1 MEELRKQIDILI
13 ARVEN
18 QKAQHMVYGLVHE
31 MNQDEGQL
39 QAFKL
44 IKLLIDTNLQ
54 LTYKYKGE

>member
-1 MEELRKQIDILI
+1 MDELRKQIDILI

-18 QKAQHMVYGLVHE
+18 QKSQHMVYGLVHE

-54 LTYKYKGE
+54 LTCK

>member
-1 MEELRKQIDILI
+1 MEELRKQIEILI
-13 ARVEN
+13 DRVEN
-18 QKAQHMVYGLVHE
+18 QKSHHMIYGLVHE

-54 LTYKYKGE
+54 LTCK

>member
-13 ARVEN
+13 GRAED
-18 QKAQHMVYGLVHE
+18 QKIHHMIYGLVHE

-54 LTYKYKGE
+54 ITYK

>member
-13 ARVEN
+13 GRVED
-18 QKAQHMVYGLVHE
+18 QKTHHMIYGLVHE

-54 LTYKYKGE
+54 ITYK

>member
-13 ARVEN
+13 SRVEN
-18 QKAQHMVYGLVHE
+18 QKSQHMIYGLVHD

-54 LTYKYKGE
+54 LTCK

>member
-18 QKAQHMVYGLVHE
+18 QKVQHMIYGLVHE
-31 MNQDEGQL
+31 TNQDEGQL

-44 IKLLIDTNLQ
+44 IRLLIDTNLQ
-54 LTYKYKGE
+54 LTCK

>member
-1 MEELRKQIDILI
+1 MEQLRKQIDILI
-13 ARVEN
+13 DRVEN
-18 QKAQHMVYGLVHE
+18 QKVEHMVYGLVHE

-54 LTYKYKGE
+54 LIYKYEGE

>member
-1 MEELRKQIDILI
+1 MEELRKQIDIFI
-13 ARVEN
+13 GRVED
-18 QKAQHMVYGLVHE
+18 QKTHHMIHGLVHE

-54 LTYKYKGE
+54 ITYK